1 MKKQLLVL
9 ICLIAGVLS
18 SCLSDDYVDQNT
30 IDETKIQDYIAE
42 NGLTLEYDPNSGI
55 HYKIVRQGDTTRRP
69 SPDSSMITVNYE
81 GRLLNDTIFVKG
93 DSVEMDYIRQPIG
106 FQLGVS
112 SIGEGGEIM
121 MILPSL
127 VGYGSASF
135 TTDTPYSAT
144 VPPYSVLVYEVELLK
159 VGE

>member
-1 MKKQLLVL
+1 MTAFSG
-9 ICLIAGVLS
+9 CLD
-18 SCLSDDYVDQNT
+18 DDYVDRNEVDQ
-30 IDETKIQDYIAE
+30 EKIKAYLE
-42 NGLTLEYDPNSGI
+42 EKGLTLDYDSNSGI
-55 HYKIVRQGDTTRRP
+55 HYKIISRGDTTHRP

-81 GRLLNDTIFVKG
+81 GRLLTDTVFVKG
-93 DSVEMDYIRQPIG
+93 DSVEMDFTEQPIG

-127 VGYGSASF
+127 VGFGSASF
-135 TTDTPYSAT
+135 VTDTPYNVT
-144 VPPYSVLVYEVELLK
+144 VPPFAILVYEVELLK

>member
-9 ICLIAGVLS
+9 TCLIAVLLT
-18 SCLSDDYVDQNT
+18 SCLSDDYVDRNS
-30 IDETKIQDYIAE
+30 IDQQIIQEYIQE
-42 NGLTLEYDPNSGI
+42 KGLTLEYDANSGI
-55 HYKIVRQGDTTRRP
+55 HYKIIRLGDTTRRP
-69 SPDSSMITVNYE
+69 SPDSSQITVNYE
-81 GRLLNDTIFVKG
+81 GRLLTDTIFVKG
-93 DSVEMDYIRQPIG
+93 DSVEMDLARQPIG

-127 VGYGSASF
+127 VSYGSASF
-135 TTDTPYSAT
+135 VTDTPYSVL
-144 VPPYSVLVYEVELLK
+144 VPPFSVLVYEVELLK